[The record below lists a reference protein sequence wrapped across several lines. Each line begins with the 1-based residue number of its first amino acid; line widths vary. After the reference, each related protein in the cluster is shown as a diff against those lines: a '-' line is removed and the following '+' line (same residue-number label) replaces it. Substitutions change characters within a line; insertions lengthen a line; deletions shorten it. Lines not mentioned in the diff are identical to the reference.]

1 MFLNIPFCWTNES
14 FFFLE
19 SLLYSRVKILSE
31 EDKKTKEVALQ
42 DKLDRSNRRYLLRKR
57 CGVEVD
63 MEQARELVGQKLE
76 IYFVSEARWR
86 LGTVRKRV
94 ELWIQQ
100 VYTWRVLLEL
110 LELFWIQQFYIYMED
125 PFFYKFNG

>member
-1 MFLNIPFCWTNES
+1 MNH

-86 LGTVRKRV
+86 LGTVRKR
-94 ELWIQQ
+94 EQTGTNGNKREQ
-100 VYTWRVLLEL
+100 TGTNGN
-110 LELFWIQQFYIYMED
+110 
-125 PFFYKFNG
+125 FFEFNRSI

>member
-1 MFLNIPFCWTNES
+1 MFFEHFFEINHFLFETFLFVEPNET
-14 FFFLE
+14 FFFFGTIGTID
-19 SLLYSRVKILSE
+19 SRAKILSE

-86 LGTVRKRV
+86 LGTVRGTFLKFNRS
-94 ELWIQQ
+94 IQ
-100 VYTWRVLLEL
+100 VYTWRI
-110 LELFWIQQFYIYMED
+110 WISSTDIRTV
-125 PFFYKFNG
+125 

>member
-1 MFLNIPFCWTNES
+1 
-14 FFFLE
+14 LE
-19 SLLYSRVKILSE
+19 SLLLSRAKILSE

-86 LGTVRKRV
+86 LGTVRKR
-94 ELWIQQ
+94 ELFLNSIGL
-100 VYTWRVLLEL
+100 YIEDPFFL
-110 LELFWIQQFYIYMED
+110 LELFLISTGLYIED
-125 PFFYKFNG
+125 PFFKFNGYKDLTQ

>member
-1 MFLNIPFCWTNES
+1 
-14 FFFLE
+14 
-19 SLLYSRVKILSE
+19 VKILSE

-86 LGTVRKRV
+86 LGTVRKR
-94 ELWIQQ
+94 EQTGTNGNKREQ
-100 VYTWRVLLEL
+100 TGTNGN
-110 LELFWIQQFYIYMED
+110 
-125 PFFYKFNG
+125 FFEFNRSI

>member
-1 MFLNIPFCWTNES
+1 MNH

-86 LGTVRKRV
+86 LGTVRKR
-94 ELWIQQ
+94 EQ
-100 VYTWRVLLEL
+100 TGTNGN
-110 LELFWIQQFYIYMED
+110 
-125 PFFYKFNG
+125 FFEFNRSI